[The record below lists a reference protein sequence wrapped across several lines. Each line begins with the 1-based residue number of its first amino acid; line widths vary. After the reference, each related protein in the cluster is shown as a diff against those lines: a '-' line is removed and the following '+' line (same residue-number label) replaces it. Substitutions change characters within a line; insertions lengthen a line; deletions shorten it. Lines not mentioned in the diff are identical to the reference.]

1 MKMITADDSAPKRE
15 ESAVPMSVV
24 EFLDAV
30 EEPLKDQYL
39 PEARGKTI
47 YASLLGTAADLS
59 PVDNVKVHFIL
70 YTIFS
75 LTCLFLKKDTKVYKI
90 FEFSNLKFQVLKGC
104 LLKSSHFNSPKPW
117 RVLIPSFQIE
127 WKLFQ
132 LPLLPL

>member
-90 FEFSNLKFQVLKGC
+90 FEFSNLKFQVFKGC
-104 LLKSSHFNSPKPW
+104 LLKSH
-117 RVLIPSFQIE
+117 LI
-127 WKLFQ
+127 
-132 LPLLPL
+132 